1 MTSSDE
7 YDYIIIGAGS
17 AGCVITRRLLDA
29 NAGRILL
36 LEAGGD
42 DTPMYLKMP
51 AGVPL
56 AMANHT
62 WDYTSEPQPETLN
75 RALTL
80 AQGKVVGGSSS
91 VNGMVYMRGHRE
103 DYDGWVSEHGCDGW
117 GFEDLLPYFI
127 RSEGNESLASEY
139 HGNHGPLSVSENRY
153 RHPLSMAFIRAA
165 QQLGLPYSTDFN
177 GAQQQGTG
185 FYQTTTKNGERASA
199 SQTYLKPVRNHPQ
212 LTLLTNAMAQRLRI
226 ENGRAT
232 GLEYR
237 HGNQSKSARAR
248 REIIVTAGALASAK
262 LLLLSGIGPAEELQ
276 KHGISVQKELPV
288 GRNLSDHL
296 HLSINAVTPE
306 PISMYGQDSGLSKL
320 RNGLQWMAFRSGVV
334 SSNIL
339 EAGAFIDTGGN
350 GRPDMQVIFL
360 PLLDLWDDPDG
371 LGRGRTHGLTLKVCH
386 LRPKSLGQLT
396 LRSAEPDDL
405 PLIHANY
412 LQHPDD
418 MAAQLRIVRYSLQL
432 LNAPALKELISEIYS
447 PSPAMSADDTA
458 IERFVRG
465 GVKTTYH
472 PLGTCKMG
480 KEAASSVVGTDLR
493 VHGIEGLRVADASVF
508 PTIVSGN
515 TNAPVMA
522 VAEKA
527 ADHILRKI

>member
-1 MTSSDE
+1 VASPE

-17 AGCVITRRLLDA
+17 AGCVIARRLLDA
-29 NAGRILL
+29 NAGRVLL

-51 AGVPL
+51 AGVPQ

-62 WDYTSEPQPETLN
+62 WGYMSEPQPETLN
-75 RALTL
+75 RPLTL

-91 VNGMVYMRGHRE
+91 VNGMVYMRGQRE
-103 DYDGWVSEHGCDGW
+103 DYDAWANEHGCTGW
-117 GFEDLLPYFI
+117 GYDDLLPYFI
-127 RSEGNESLASEY
+127 RSEGNESLATEF
-139 HGNHGPLSVSENRY
+139 HGHHGPLSVSENRY
-153 RHPLSMAFIRAA
+153 RHPLSMAFIRAG
-165 QQLGLPYSTDFN
+165 QQLGLSYTTDFN
-177 GAQQQGTG
+177 GAQQEGVG
-185 FYQTTTKNGERASA
+185 FYQSTTQNGERASA

-212 LTLLTNAMAQRLRI
+212 LTLVTDAHVQRLTLA
-226 ENGRAT
+226 NARAT
-232 GLEYR
+232 GVEYR
-237 HGNQSKSARAR
+237 HGKEMKSARASK
-248 REIIVTAGALASAK
+248 EVIVTAGALASAK
-262 LLLLSGIGPAEELQ
+262 LLLLSGIGPAQELQ
-276 KHGISVQKELPV
+276 QHGITLQQELPV

-306 PISMYGQDSGLSKL
+306 PISMYGQDRGFAKL

-339 EAGAFIDTGGN
+339 EAGAFIDTQGH

-386 LRPKSLGQLT
+386 LKPKSLGKVT
-396 LRSAEPDDL
+396 LRSANPDDL
-405 PLIHANY
+405 PLIHPNY

-418 MAAQLRIVRYSLQL
+418 LAAQMRIVRYSLQL
-432 LNAPALKELISEIYS
+432 LEAPALKELTGEIYS
-447 PSPAMSADDTA
+447 PSPAMRADEA
-458 IERFVRG
+458 AMERFIRG

-472 PLGTCKMG
+472 PVSTCKMG
-480 KEAASSVVGTDLR
+480 PNPENSVVGTDLR
-493 VHGIEGLRVADASVF
+493 VHGIAGLRVADASVF
-508 PTIVSGN
+508 PTIISGN
-515 TNAPVMA
+515 TNAPVIA

-527 ADHILRKI
+527 ADHILGKR

>member
-1 MTSSDE
+1 MTSSE
-7 YDYIIIGAGS
+7 YDYIIVGAGS
-17 AGCVITRRLLDA
+17 AGCVIARRLLDA
-29 NAGRILL
+29 NAGRVLL

-51 AGVPL
+51 AGVPQ

-62 WDYTSEPQPETLN
+62 WGYMSEPQPETLN
-75 RALTL
+75 RPLTL

-103 DYDGWVSEHGCDGW
+103 DYDAWASEHGCVGW
-117 GFEDLLPYFI
+117 GYDDLLPYFI
-127 RSEGNESLASEY
+127 RSEGNESLACEY

-165 QQLGLPYSTDFN
+165 QQMGLPYTVDFN
-177 GAQQQGTG
+177 GAQQKGAG
-185 FYQTTTKNGERASA
+185 FYQTTTQNGERASA

-212 LTLLTNAMAQRLRI
+212 LTLVTKALAQRLMI
-226 ENGRAT
+226 ENGRVS
-232 GLEYR
+232 GLQYQ
-237 HGNQSKSARAR
+237 HGGQLKTVRAHK
-248 REIIVTAGALASAK
+248 EVIVTAGALASPK
-262 LLLLSGIGPAEELQ
+262 LLMLSGIGPADELQ
-276 KHGISVQKELPV
+276 KHGICVQKELPV
-288 GRNLSDHL
+288 GHNLSDHL

-306 PISMYGQDSGLSKL
+306 PISMYGQDQGLAKL

-339 EAGAFIDTGGN
+339 EAAAFVDTDGS
-350 GRPDMQVIFL
+350 GRPDLQVIFL

-371 LGRGRTHGLTLKVCH
+371 LGRGRTHGLTLKTCH
-386 LRPKSLGQLT
+386 LRPKSLGRLS
-396 LRSAEPDDL
+396 LRSANPEDL
-405 PLIHANY
+405 PVIHANY

-418 MAAQLRIVRYSLQL
+418 LAAHLRIVRFSLKL
-432 LNAPALKELISEIYS
+432 LQTPAMQEIIGEIYS
-447 PSPAMSADDTA
+447 PSPQMCADDA
-458 IERFVRG
+458 ALERFVRG

-480 KEAASSVVGTDLR
+480 PDPAHSVVGTDLC
-493 VHGIEGLRVADASVF
+493 VHGVDGLRVADSSVF

-515 TNAPVMA
+515 TNAPVIA

-527 ADHILRKI
+527 ADHILGKK